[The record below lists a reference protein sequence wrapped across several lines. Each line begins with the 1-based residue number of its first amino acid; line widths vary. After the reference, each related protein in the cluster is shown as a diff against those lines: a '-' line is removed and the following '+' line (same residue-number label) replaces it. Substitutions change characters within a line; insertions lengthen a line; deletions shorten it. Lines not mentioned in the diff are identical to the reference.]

1 MDQPRTLFQKIWD
14 DHEIHDFGNGYSL
27 LHVDRNIMHDLLGAL
42 VFEPLD
48 KRGIKVP
55 NPEFHFATQDHGIET
70 TKGRTDETKIAGG
83 KAGVQGLRRKC
94 KEYSLTMFDLGDE
107 RQGIV
112 HVFTPEQG
120 IALPGSTLI
129 CGDSHTST
137 IGGLGVLAWGVGLT
151 EIEHVLATQT
161 IVAQKPKTMRITFE
175 GKTAPG
181 VTAKDMILYTIGQ
194 LGAKAGNGYVVEYAG
209 EAIRALPV
217 EARLTLC
224 NMSIEMAARYG
235 MVAADETTFAYLKGK
250 PYAPKGE
257 VWDKAV
263 AYWRTLPTDAG
274 ATFDREETID
284 ATRITPMVTWGT
296 SPQDAIGV
304 GGRIPDP
311 DQAET
316 PERKAYIERALLY
329 SGLKPNDAI
338 DGTPIDVAFIGSCTN
353 ARISDLRA
361 AAKILKGRKVAAG
374 VEAWCVPGSGLV
386 KRDAEAEG
394 LDKIFKEAGFEWREP
409 GCSMCVSLGGDGFKK
424 PGARSISTT
433 NRNFENRQG
442 VGVRTHLASPEM
454 VAAAA
459 VTGKITDVR
468 KLTS

>member
-1 MDQPRTLFQKIWD
+1 MAQPRTLFQKIWD
-14 DHEIHDFGNGYSL
+14 DHEIHDFKNGYSL
-27 LHVDRNIMHDLLGAL
+27 LHVDRNIMHDLLGSL

-48 KRGIKVP
+48 KRGMKMP
-55 NPEFHFATQDHGIET
+55 NPELHFATQDHGIET
-70 TKGRTDETKIAGG
+70 ETGRTDETKIAGG

-94 KEYSLTMFDLGDE
+94 KEYGITMFDLGDE
-107 RQGIV
+107 RQGIC

-137 IGGLGVLAWGVGLT
+137 IGGLGLLAWGVGLT

-175 GKTAPG
+175 GDVAPG

-194 LGAKAGNGYVVEYAG
+194 LGAKAGNGHVIEYAG
-209 EAIRALPV
+209 AAVRALPV
-217 EARLTLC
+217 EARLTMC

-235 MVAADETTFAYLKGK
+235 MIAADDVTFDYLKDK

-257 VWDKAV
+257 LWDKAL
-263 AYWRTLPTDAG
+263 AYWRTLPTDEG
-274 ATFDREETID
+274 AAFDREETID
-284 ATRITPMVTWGT
+284 ATKIRPMITWGT
-296 SPQDAIGV
+296 SPQDVIGV
-304 GGRIPDP
+304 DGRIPDP
-311 DQAET
+311 EAATSAEQ
-316 PERKAYIERALLY
+316 KAYIERALLY
-329 SGLKPNDAI
+329 TGLQPNQEI
-338 DGTPIDVAFIGSCTN
+338 EGTPIDVAFIGSCTN
-353 ARISDLRA
+353 ARLSDLRA
-361 AAKILKGRKVAAG
+361 AAKVLKGRKVVDG
-374 VEAWCVPGSGLV
+374 IQAWCVPGSGLV

-394 LDKIFKEAGFEWREP
+394 IDKVFKEAGFEWREP
-409 GCSMCVSLGGDGFKK
+409 GCSMCVSLGGDKFKQ
-424 PGARSISTT
+424 GGRAISST

-468 KLTS
+468 KLAS

>member
-1 MDQPRTLFQKIWD
+1 MSQPRTLFQKIWD
-14 DHEIHDFGNGYSL
+14 DHEIKDFGNGYSL
-27 LHVDRNIMHDLLGAL
+27 LHVDRDIMHDLLGSL

-48 KRGIKVP
+48 KRGMKMP
-55 NPEFHFATQDHGIET
+55 NPELHFATMDHGIET
-70 TKGRTDETKIAGG
+70 ETGRTDETKIAGG

-94 KEYSLTMFDLGDE
+94 REYGITMFDLGDE
-107 RQGIV
+107 RQGIC

-137 IGGLGVLAWGVGLT
+137 IGGLGLLAWGVGLT

-209 EAIRALPV
+209 EAVRALPV
-217 EARLTLC
+217 EARLTMA

-235 MVAADETTFAYLKGK
+235 MIAADDTTFDYLKGR

-257 VWDKAV
+257 MWDKAV
-263 AYWRTLPTDAG
+263 EYWRTLPTDDG
-274 ATFDREETID
+274 AVFDREETID
-284 ATRITPMVTWGT
+284 ATKIVPMITWGT
-296 SPQDAIGV
+296 SPQDVIGV
-304 GGRIPDP
+304 DGHVPDP
-311 DQAET
+311 AKAGDADK
-316 PERKAYIERALLY
+316 KAYLERALAY
-329 SGLKPNDAI
+329 TGLTPGAAI
-338 DGTPIDVAFIGSCTN
+338 EDTPIDVAFIGSCTN

-361 AAKILKGRKVAAG
+361 AANILKGRKVADG
-374 VEAWCVPGSGLV
+374 IQAWCVPGSGLV
-386 KRDAEAEG
+386 KKEAEAEG
-394 LDKIFKEAGFEWREP
+394 IDKVFKEAGFEWREP
-409 GCSMCVSLGGDGFKK
+409 GCSMCVSLGGDKFKQ
-424 PGARSISTT
+424 GGRAISST

-459 VTGKITDVR
+459 VTGKVTDIR
-468 KLTS
+468 KLAS